1 MKKEFYFKTLRH
13 FSNFCLKYGYFRK
26 ETLENVLFIGEKA
39 INGDE
44 LCQDVVN
51 KITFLLKDGQDENMD
66 QLIPIGEMLKEFKK
80 GKELKDLVLKYNIF
94 SLERKIEVETFFR
107 NEIYVPTQEFI
118 NTLEYLTYVHGLY
131 FLYDENKKLIYIG
144 KSKNLGSRILDS
156 AKERQ
161 GFYLKYKLPLTKSD
175 TNILELYYI
184 SKLKPVLNS
193 ESKEVDDTT
202 FEIDY
207 KFLEESD
214 FILIKEKIEN
224 D

>member
-1 MKKEFYFKTLRH
+1 MKKEFYFKTLYH
-13 FSNFCLKYGYFRK
+13 FSNFCYKHM
-26 ETLENVLFIGEKA
+26 EISDSDLEALLFLTERA

-44 LCQDVVN
+44 TCQYLIN
-51 KITFLLKDGQDENMD
+51 RFTKFLKFDPSNQAE
-66 QLIPIGEMLKEFKK
+66 I
-80 GKELKDLVLKYNIF
+80 
-94 SLERKIEVETFFR
+94 RKIISIARDNCYQGYGIKESMKRQELGSQVYEDIKFAFEKCDYT
-107 NEIYVPTQEFI
+107 PTEEFI
-118 NTLEYLTYVHGLY
+118 STLENLLNVHGLY
-131 FLYDENKKLIYIG
+131 FLYDENKNLIYIG

-184 SKLKPVLNS
+184 SKFKPKLNS
-193 ESKEVDDTT
+193 ESKEIDDTT
-202 FEIDY
+202 IKIDY

>member
-26 ETLENVLFIGEKA
+26 ETLENILFIGEKA

-66 QLIPIGEMLKEFKK
+66 QLIPIGEMLKEFKE

-94 SLERKIEVETFFR
+94 SLERKIEIETLFR
-107 NEIYVPTQEFI
+107 NEKYVPTQEFI

-144 KSKNLGSRILDS
+144 KSKNLGSRILNS
-156 AKERQ
+156 VKERQ
-161 GFYLKYKLPLTKSD
+161 GFYLKYKLPQTKSD

-184 SKLKPVLNS
+184 SKFKPKLNS

>member
-1 MKKEFYFKTLRH
+1 MKKEFYFKTLYH
-13 FSNFCLKYGYFRK
+13 FSNFCYKYMEINDSDLGA
-26 ETLENVLFIGEKA
+26 LLFLTQKA

-44 LCQDVVN
+44 MCQYLIN
-51 KITFLLKDGQDENMD
+51 RFTKYLKFDPSNQAE
-66 QLIPIGEMLKEFKK
+66 I
-80 GKELKDLVLKYNIF
+80 
-94 SLERKIEVETFFR
+94 RKIISIARDNYYQACGIKECMERYELRSQVYEEVKAVFER
-107 NEIYVPTQEFI
+107 CEYMPTQEFI
-118 NTLEYLTYVHGLY
+118 NTLESLTNVHGLY
-131 FLYDENKKLIYIG
+131 FLYDENRNLIYIG
-144 KSKNLGSRILDS
+144 KSKNLGSRILNS
-156 AKERQ
+156 VKERQ

>member
-66 QLIPIGEMLKEFKK
+66 QLIPIGEMLKEFKN

-107 NEIYVPTQEFI
+107 NEVYVPTQEFI

-214 FILIKEKIEN
+214 FILIKKGV
-224 D
+224 DK

>member
-1 MKKEFYFKTLRH
+1 MKKEFYFKTLYH
-13 FSNFCLKYGYFRK
+13 FSNFCYKHMEISDSDLGA
-26 ETLENVLFIGEKA
+26 LLFLTQKA

-44 LCQDVVN
+44 TCQYIINRFTKYLKFDPSN
-51 KITFLLKDGQDENMD
+51 KAEI
-66 QLIPIGEMLKEFKK
+66 
-80 GKELKDLVLKYNIF
+80 
-94 SLERKIEVETFFR
+94 RKIISIARDNYYQAYGIKECMERYGLRSQVYEEVKAVFER
-107 NEIYVPTQEFI
+107 CEYMPTQEFI
-118 NTLEYLTYVHGLY
+118 NTLESLTNVHGLY
-131 FLYDENKKLIYIG
+131 FLYDENKNLIYIG
-144 KSKNLGSRILDS
+144 KSKNLGSRILNS
-156 AKERQ
+156 VKERQ

-214 FILIKEKIEN
+214 FILIKKGV
-224 D
+224 DK

>member
-107 NEIYVPTQEFI
+107 NEIYAPTQEFI

-144 KSKNLGSRILDS
+144 KSKNLGSRILNS
-156 AKERQ
+156 VKERQ

-214 FILIKEKIEN
+214 FILIKKGV
-224 D
+224 DK

>member
-107 NEIYVPTQEFI
+107 NEVYVPTQEFI

>member
-26 ETLENVLFIGEKA
+26 ETLENVLFVGEKA

-107 NEIYVPTQEFI
+107 NEAYVPTQEFI

-144 KSKNLGSRILDS
+144 KSKNLGSRILNS
-156 AKERQ
+156 VKERQ

-214 FILIKEKIEN
+214 FILIKKGV
-224 D
+224 DK

>member
-51 KITFLLKDGQDENMD
+51 KITFLLKDGQDENMN

-107 NEIYVPTQEFI
+107 NEAYVPTQEFI

-131 FLYDENKKLIYIG
+131 FLYDENKNLIYIG
-144 KSKNLGSRILDS
+144 KSKNLGSRILNS
-156 AKERQ
+156 VKERQ

>member
-1 MKKEFYFKTLRH
+1 MKKEFYFKTLYH
-13 FSNFCLKYGYFRK
+13 FSNFCYKHMEISDNDLGA
-26 ETLENVLFIGEKA
+26 LLFLTQKA

-44 LCQDVVN
+44 TCQYLIN
-51 KITFLLKDGQDENMD
+51 RFTKYLKFDPSNQTE
-66 QLIPIGEMLKEFKK
+66 I
-80 GKELKDLVLKYNIF
+80 
-94 SLERKIEVETFFR
+94 RKIISIARDNYYQAYEIKECMKRYGLRSQVYEEVKAVFEKC
-107 NEIYVPTQEFI
+107 EYVPTQEFI

-131 FLYDENKKLIYIG
+131 FLYDENKSLIYIG

-184 SKLKPVLNS
+184 SKFKPKLNS
-193 ESKEVDDTT
+193 ESKEADDTT
-202 FEIDY
+202 LEIDY
-207 KFLEESD
+207 KFLEESN

>member
-1 MKKEFYFKTLRH
+1 MKKEFYFKTLYH
-13 FSNFCLKYGYFRK
+13 FSNFCYKHM
-26 ETLENVLFIGEKA
+26 EISDSDLEALLFLTERA

-44 LCQDVVN
+44 TCQYLIN
-51 KITFLLKDGQDENMD
+51 RFTKFLKFDPSNQTE
-66 QLIPIGEMLKEFKK
+66 I
-80 GKELKDLVLKYNIF
+80 
-94 SLERKIEVETFFR
+94 RKIISIARDNCYQGYGIKESMKRHELGSQVYEDIKFAF
-107 NEIYVPTQEFI
+107 EKCDYIPTEEFI
-118 NTLEYLTYVHGLY
+118 STLENLLNVHGLY
-131 FLYDENKKLIYIG
+131 FLYDENKNLIYIG

-156 AKERQ
+156 TKERQ

-184 SKLKPVLNS
+184 SKFKPKLNS
-193 ESKEVDDTT
+193 ESKEIDDTT
-202 FEIDY
+202 IKIDY

>member
-144 KSKNLGSRILDS
+144 KSKNLGSRILNS
-156 AKERQ
+156 VKERQ

-214 FILIKEKIEN
+214 FILIKKGV
-224 D
+224 DK

>member
-214 FILIKEKIEN
+214 FILIKKGV
-224 D
+224 DK

>member
-66 QLIPIGEMLKEFKK
+66 QLIPIGEMLKEFKE
-80 GKELKDLVLKYNIF
+80 GKELKNLVLKYNIF

-107 NEIYVPTQEFI
+107 NEEYVPTQEFI

-131 FLYDENKKLIYIG
+131 FLYDENKNLIYIG

-156 AKERQ
+156 VKERQ

-184 SKLKPVLNS
+184 SKFKPKLNS
-193 ESKEVDDTT
+193 ESKEADDTT
-202 FEIDY
+202 LEINY